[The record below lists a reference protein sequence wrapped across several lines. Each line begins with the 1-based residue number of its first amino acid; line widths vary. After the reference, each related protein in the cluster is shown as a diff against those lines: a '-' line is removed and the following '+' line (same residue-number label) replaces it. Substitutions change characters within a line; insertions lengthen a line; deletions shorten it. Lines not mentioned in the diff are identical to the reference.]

1 METADTVKVRRCE
14 LERWQEAEEIG
25 DKDLFW
31 GGCESHALLKVHG
44 NVAQCCARYQSV
56 FWRTILSPSLNNWP

>member
-25 DKDLFW
+25 DKDLF
-31 GGCESHALLKVHG
+31 GGGLRKLHV
-44 NVAQCCARYQSV
+44 V
-56 FWRTILSPSLNNWP
+56 FLFF